1 MIAGSPLPLRVVDG
15 RELPATHRSLLRP
28 GEALRTRDGEVHAL
42 PRFFYEVASW
52 QAALDAELTPHFG
65 LWEFMEVDVR
75 EPPPLRVF
83 PRYVPCAVTTI
94 AAALE
99 VMRLDV
105 GAQVRVAANGG
116 YRSPAHEGSRSG
128 SAHCWGT
135 AANIYRIGT
144 DMLDTQDRIERYA
157 AVVRRLLPFAWIR
170 PYGSDR
176 GYADDHLHVDLGYL
190 TAVPQG
196 ASELDHDA
204 AAHVR

>member
-1 MIAGSPLPLRVVDG
+1 MTASHVPLRVVDG
-15 RELPATHRSLLRP
+15 RDLPATHRSLLRP

-42 PRFFYEVASW
+42 PRFFYEVDSW
-52 QAALDAELTPHFG
+52 QTALDAELTPHFG
-65 LWEFMEVDVR
+65 LWEFMEVDVH
-75 EPPPLRVF
+75 EPAPLRAF
-83 PRYVPCAVTTI
+83 PRYVPCAVTAI

-99 VMRLDV
+99 VMRLDI

-116 YRSPAHEGSRSG
+116 YRSPAHAGSRSG
-128 SAHCWGT
+128 SPHCWGT

-144 DMLDTQDRIERYA
+144 EMLDSQDRIERYS

-176 GYADDHLHVDLGYL
+176 GCADDHLHVDLGYL

-196 ASELDHDA
+196 ASEQHHDA
-204 AAHVR
+204 AAQDR